1 MCGYTSAYET
11 LHRHSRCQFSW
22 KAAYFSASSVT
33 ISALPNAMA
42 DLYCTIHAPQNNY
55 SSSIRSILNMTGL
68 VPSEQQ
74 HIISFS
80 RFIHPFMIEP
90 PCSPVYI
97 YREMA
102 SHASEQC
109 GIFGPPAT
117 VFGSADV
124 LTSVFKPPCQK

>member
-1 MCGYTSAYET
+1 MAGSYGHNLMSH
-11 LHRHSRCQFSW
+11 LSKHNMSVRHESC
-22 KAAYFSASSVT
+22 
-33 ISALPNAMA
+33 
-42 DLYCTIHAPQNNY
+42 QNNY

-74 HIISFS
+74 QIISFS

-124 LTSVFKPPCQK
+124 LTSVFNPCLLYTSDAADE